1 MNRLRHLPSMKSI
14 VTFQVVLK
22 HRSFS
27 RAAETLGMSQSGISR
42 QIAQLETF
50 VGTALFA
57 RDASGVQLT
66 PAGEEYAAGV
76 ANAVEAIMA
85 LSETSQAWIG
95 RDRVTLAISPGV
107 ADLWILPRLPG
118 LRQAFPDLEIKL
130 LVYDSFTRLRSDE
143 YDLAI
148 SFHDRRPDL
157 IIMGELGGED
167 TVPVMSPAL
176 PPLREQTAPV
186 ILTMEGSLR
195 EWTDWNDWLDAAGLG
210 LPEAT
215 MRWKL
220 GSYRL
225 CIEAAAQGLGVAMGW
240 SWLLRD
246 DLASGR
252 LVAAHP
258 LHFRAPSTYYLTLSG
273 HRNQRPVT
281 RRIGQWLLETYESE
295 HANFS

>member
-1 MNRLRHLPSMKSI
+1 MNRLRHLPSLKSI
-14 VTFQVVLK
+14 VIFQEVLK
-22 HRSFS
+22 HHSFS

-42 QIAQLETF
+42 QIAQLEIF

-57 RDASGVQLT
+57 RDVSGVHLT
-66 PAGEEYAAGV
+66 AAGEEYAVGV
-76 ANAVEAIMA
+76 GSALEAIMA
-85 LSETSQAWIG
+85 LGETSQTWIG
-95 RDRVTLAISPGV
+95 RDRVTLACSPGV
-107 ADLWILPRLPG
+107 ADLWILPRLAG
-118 LRQAFPDLEIKL
+118 LRDAFPNLEIKL

-157 IIMGELGGED
+157 TIMGELGGED

-176 PPLREQTAPV
+176 PPLQEQTAPV

-258 LHFRAPSTYYLTLSG
+258 QHFRAPSTYYLTLSS
-273 HRNQRPVT
+273 HRNQRPIT
-281 RRIGQWLLETYESE
+281 RRVGQWLLDNYDASS
-295 HANFS
+295 AYLA